1 MTRETL
7 IKKTI
12 DNLSKLPDQK
22 LKEVSDFAEFLLNRI
37 ENQLMTEG
45 IQKLVSDSKAF
56 KFLEAEED
64 LYSVDDL
71 KEKYKWKRGHCV
83 ITVPIYR
90 LSGIKNRPALILAEG
105 ESDITVSF
113 ITTQLKWQEDF
124 DVKIEPSQSN
134 GLKRI
139 SLIRLSKLATIDKD
153 LVIGR
158 LGNLSHDELSNVD
171 KNLVKIFKLVP

>member
-1 MTRETL
+1 M
-7 IKKTI
+7 KKGDI
-12 DNLSKLPDQK
+12 VLLPFPFTD
-22 LKEVSDFAEFLLNRI
+22 
-37 ENQLMTEG
+37 
-45 IQKLVSDSKAF
+45 
-56 KFLEAEED
+56 
-64 LYSVDDL
+64 
-71 KEKYKWKRGHCV
+71 
-83 ITVPIYR
+83 